1 MTRVRASAGF
11 GLLNLR
17 PGSIILHCNSGSV
30 LHQMSEFLLK
40 INLNHAKYLLHSTI
54 DVILHKNFDDMD
66 PFGEFTTVEGL
77 QSGYFHEKE
86 LKLRDPSSGWLKK
99 GLDEGSLHNY
109 E

>member
-1 MTRVRASAGF
+1 
-11 GLLNLR
+11 
-17 PGSIILHCNSGSV
+17 
-30 LHQMSEFLLK
+30 
-40 INLNHAKYLLHSTI
+40 
-54 DVILHKNFDDMD
+54 MD